1 MQALRILCLLLTAGT
16 KGMKDLI
23 IIGAGGFGREVLQWI
38 KDCNS
43 AKGPTWNV
51 LGFIDDNLEVLNN
64 IPCDKEVIG
73 KISDHTPSANVY
85 YTIALALPSLKKKIA
100 LDFKSKGAEFAN
112 IYHPKAIVSEFCEIG
127 EGVILTA
134 NAKLSPNV
142 KLGNFVTLLGSGVGH
157 DAELGDFS
165 TISGYCSINGHVK
178 VGEGA
183 FIASN
188 AVVAPGKKVGAWS
201 YVGMGSMV
209 ISNVKEQTK
218 VMGNPA
224 RRLKI

>member
-1 MQALRILCLLLTAGT
+1 
-16 KGMKDLI
+16 MKDLI

-38 KDCNS
+38 KDYNNQ
-43 AKGPTWNV
+43 KEPTWNV
-51 LGFIDDNLEVLNN
+51 LGFIDDDLGALMG
-64 IPCDKEVIG
+64 IPCDKRVLERIA
-73 KISDHTPSANVY
+73 DHSPRSEVY
-85 YTIALALPSLKKKIA
+85 YTIALASPLIKKKIA
-100 LDFKSKGAEFAN
+100 LDLKAKGANFAN
-112 IYHPKAIVSEFCEIG
+112 IYHPRAIISEFCEIG
-127 EGVILTA
+127 QGIILTA
-134 NAKLSPNV
+134 NAKVSPNV
-142 KLGNFVTLLGSGVGH
+142 KIGNFVTLLGSGVGH

-188 AVVAPGKKVGAWS
+188 AVIAPGKKVGAWS

-209 ISNVKEQTK
+209 ITNVKEKTK